1 MSDTEQ
7 VLNQDN
13 TQTEEIKN
21 DPITNKALEMGWKP
35 ETDWEGA
42 PEDFIE
48 AKEFVR
54 RKPLFEK
61 IEHQSKELKQLR
73 VAFEAFKTHHT
84 KVKEGEYQRAL
95 KQLKDARRQA
105 MSDGETDRALVLE
118 DKIDEIQ
125 EQKQEFEQASQQGQ
139 VDSTPR
145 PEFVRW
151 SNENSWYN
159 KDRAMTS
166 FADRLGVEL
175 AQKGWAPEDV
185 LKEVTRE
192 VKKEFTHKFK
202 NPNRDN
208 GSAVESGTRRGATS
222 SPGFTLSDEETQ
234 IMNRMVRAGAMTKD
248 EYISEL
254 KKVRG

>member
-1 MSDTEQ
+1 MSDIEQ
-7 VLNQDN
+7 VVVAEVK
-13 TQTEEIKN
+13 EEVKT
-21 DPITNKALEMGWKP
+21 DPITDRALEMGWKP

-105 MSDGETDRALVLE
+105 MTDGETDRALVIE
-118 DKIDEIQ
+118 DKIEEIQ
-125 EQKQEFEQASQQGQ
+125 EQKQEFDSAQQSTQ
-139 VDSTPR
+139 VDNEPR

-175 AQKGWAPEDV
+175 AQKGWAPEEV
-185 LKEVTRE
+185 LREVTRE
-192 VKKEFTHKFK
+192 VKKEFEHKFK
-202 NPNRDN
+202 NPNRER
-208 GSAVESGTRRGATS
+208 GSGVESSTRRGSTS
-222 SPGFTLSDEETQ
+222 TAAFALSDEETQ